1 MWSHYGEK
9 YRGFCLEFSTVH
21 MPFSNAKQ
29 VRYREKIPEMSVV
42 SFLLP
47 QIGDP
52 ISDFFCIKSKS
63 LSYEQEWR
71 VIHERAGTLYCYES
85 EALTGVYFGPEI
97 SIESLKI
104 ICLILRGH
112 NERVKFWRG
121 FRSKIEFKV
130 EFEEFNHHS
139 YLEAKSLGLV

>member
-1 MWSHYGEK
+1 
-9 YRGFCLEFSTVH
+9 
-21 MPFSNAKQ
+21 
-29 VRYREKIPEMSVV
+29 MSVV

-47 QIGDP
+47 QIGDS

-63 LSYEQEWR
+63 WSYEQEWR
-71 VIHERAGTLYCYES
+71 VIHGRAGTLYCYES
-85 EALTGVYFGPEI
+85 KALTGVYFGPEI
-97 SIESLKI
+97 SIESLEI

-112 NERVKFWRG
+112 DERVKARRV
-121 FRSKIEFKV
+121 FRSKSEFKG